1 MVSTSPA
8 TRLTY
13 EDYAKTSDDE
23 RWELIHGELFVPPS
37 PIESHQV
44 AGMRLGIRMGLFVEE
59 KGLGQVFS
67 APYDVVLSDTDVVQ
81 PDLLFVSKDRADI
94 ITADNVQGA
103 PDMVVEVLSPTT
115 AKRDW
120 RVKLDLYSKH
130 GVREFWLVDPQTEIV
145 WVLLPKEG
153 SLGIAAIY
161 SEGDT
166 LTSPTLEGLTLDM
179 GEIFPK

>member
-1 MVSTSPA
+1 MVVAEPVA
-8 TRLTY
+8 RFTY
-13 EDYAKTSDDE
+13 EDYRNTPEDE
-23 RWELIHGELFVPPS
+23 RYELLGGELIMTAAPN
-37 PIESHQV
+37 IAHQRI
-44 AGMRLGIRMGLFVEE
+44 ASRLERRLGAFVEE
-59 KGLGQVFS
+59 EGLGEIFD
-67 APYDVVLSDTDVVQ
+67 APTDVVLSDTDVVQ
-81 PDLLFVSKDRADI
+81 PDLLFVSKGRADI
-94 ITADNVQGA
+94 ITADNIQGA
-103 PDMVVEVLSPTT
+103 PDLVVEVLSPTT